1 MTVAL
6 LATLALMPLGESSNT
21 TQHLE
26 SKPKPSAASRKGSGA
41 GLPAFRGMS
50 SAVMVTG
57 GSVIPM
63 LYPPVHGQP
72 KKEGHVIQEH
82 SAERTHLDHHP
93 DMRTVFRKSIRVWE
107 EWYLYLRP
115 RINSQEQPGY

>member
-41 GLPAFRGMS
+41 GLPTFRGLS
-50 SAVMVTG
+50 TAVMVTG
-57 GSVIPM
+57 V
-63 LYPPVHGQP
+63 PPVHRQP
-72 KKEGHVIQEH
+72 KKEGHVI
-82 SAERTHLDHHP
+82 
-93 DMRTVFRKSIRVWE
+93 
-107 EWYLYLRP
+107 
-115 RINSQEQPGY
+115 